1 MSSGE
6 QNLTSFVMRIFFLAL
21 AVIIGLALITGSV
34 PGIENSSLAKIVIAI
49 AITPL
54 LAVLMMTIVG
64 RLAPQPKQGV
74 KRDLE
79 GLDMYTVIDR
89 LVEDLDEDEVAY
101 LQRRLEEREFKA
113 KNELTETVA
122 DLLDQRADQR
132 QTRGE

>member
-64 RLAPQPKQGV
+64 RLAPQPKQSV

-132 QTRGE
+132 QTRSE